1 MRQELTCAMRKIL
14 IRGAL
19 CLLLPTVALAHDDGR
34 FAGSPLKAWF
44 ERLSTKAGGLCCALA
59 DGIVDVT
66 WGTTPDGH
74 YRVYVWG
81 QWVVVPDEAV
91 VQGPNR
97 LGRAVVWPYIDD
109 VPGGSLVQIKCFLPG
124 EES

>member
-1 MRQELTCAMRKIL
+1 MKQEPTGAMRKMLTRAL
-14 IRGAL
+14 ISA
-19 CLLLPTVALAHDDGR
+19 LLPTAALAHDDRR
-34 FAGSPLKAWF
+34 FAGSPLKPWF
-44 ERLSTKAGGLCCALA
+44 QSLGTKAGGLCCALA
-59 DGIVDVT
+59 DGILDVT

-74 YRVYVWG
+74 YRVHVWG

-109 VPGGSLVQIKCFLPG
+109 VPGGTLIQIKCFLPG

>member
-14 IRGAL
+14 IRAAI

-44 ERLSTKAGGLCCALA
+44 ESLATKAGGLCCALA

-66 WGTTPDGH
+66 WGTTADGH
-74 YRVYVWG
+74 YRVHVWG

-91 VQGPNR
+91 VHGPNR